1 MPIKLIDSLEPNG
14 NFKLVNAE
22 DISYTSTA
30 WDGFDDV
37 SSILQK
43 LENTVFATPKMY
55 VKREDLLLNYDLN
68 LEAPSAIAIPVI
80 LETPSLGDCR
90 ITVTKKAAGAA
101 GSFSNGTLFTK
112 PVGAQSLEI
121 GLATTIS
128 DTLYKIVAIDGQNK
142 SFKYFIYDSYNSATG
157 EYVNA
162 TEVENGIEVEIVTG
176 LLNFKSDFANTAAK
190 TIYLKDQVNEISYYF
205 EHTYA
210 KACLDK
216 LLIYSV
222 YAGTNTV
229 GTPVATQTVSLSQA
243 LLVQNFAP
251 ASTTKLTDRHFRFT
265 PTTNGSYTLK
275 VELKVVEKVDDEG
288 NPIIDNSAY
297 VQQQYTLDV
306 MPESTIFITDVTEYL
321 NNSHEFK
328 SNDYINI
335 SLVPKTSS
343 FFDKGEG
350 SINLIGEL
358 KLTNV
363 FYGGVPQDR
372 DKNGESI
379 SYPSTITTFTA
390 NVTDGQEYTW
400 NLGRLYLDNIQLD
413 HHMHFQLLLTA
424 QASYSK
430 TQEPIEINFVVIN
443 ETLSSASYN
452 SNGLMA
458 YFDFSD
464 TAYFDDATN
473 TISNKVEADLDTEMA
488 SYKLQVVN
496 APLSSAR
503 QATVIESSFYDA
515 NEQGNVQYVE
525 NIDCLALS
533 GTSYAH
539 TIKKGTTSNEYTVK
553 GNPWV
558 TFAEAYKTHH
568 YTFETRIKSSCTGI
582 LDAIALSLG
591 YTSNADLTKATGIDI
606 TFDQVDV
613 KQAEHLQCDLMEDTW
628 HHICITCSDCQD
640 QGDIQTENVDNYNS
654 LASLRIYIDGV
665 LNKICK
671 ISENKILGSA
681 DTPLVVNGRANLV
694 NNNVSFSNHG
704 AVSIQFIRMYNR
716 PLSSAEVFE
725 NYLSSLG
732 STNLINYLKSK
743 HDISTAPVVYFVR
756 NLPSRIKTN
765 GGLEASATQQT
776 ITQAAWQ
783 EKGLANRTFEELH
796 KIKIKKSDDA
806 AVHTSKNSVVNC
818 SVYWRDENGETTGT
832 DKVKYKCLPNVDILL
847 QGTSSLNYPV
857 KNYQLKI
864 YKDDT
869 KTGEREKV
877 AVKPPYIS
885 SDIEDDWITS
895 SYVYTLK
902 CDYMEQSHR
911 NNAPTACYYQDQVLP
926 AVMDYCQTYAV
937 GKNLLH
943 ALDDQNKE
951 TVSYSPARRITNNG
965 KAVYRDAIS
974 GLPCIV
980 YYLENPAEDFV
991 YEGAESSFNPKDGA
1005 MVYAGTYMFNVD
1017 KEGAQLGF
1025 ELKTNETTLVNN
1037 QPANVDIY
1045 RDKYGKIVD
1054 SDGNLLNSETP
1065 NVTKVDT
1072 YPCIS
1077 YEGATNDN
1085 YSAAAFVP
1093 FEYQRTLLLKNL
1105 FDTAEV
1111 SEGKKVFYLR
1121 VWDEEKNQY
1130 KLSDDKSEFLCDST
1144 APCLFETFEEFYN
1157 AVLDKDNI
1165 TPSANNRHFYK
1176 VLYKAEHDETYGKDE
1191 YAYLKATLEPR
1202 FAFADEEGL
1211 SDKTTEF
1218 KEATY
1223 TVIKNAIDWVYESVH
1238 RIETSTDT
1246 DRATAINEFRQNFK
1260 NYFSFEYC
1268 LAYYLQLLT
1277 FTQVDNAGKN
1287 AMFDTWGDGR
1297 LYPRPYDMDTQMGL
1311 DNSGNDNM
1319 PVSAE
1324 VHYDLSPLKQ
1334 SGAVIQ
1340 ASNWAAISDPKHARF
1355 RAYNTNR
1362 SYLWK
1367 SFGLYFNDEIKACY
1381 QQLRASGVYNVD
1393 RIQQFVNRKT
1403 SDIISGKYYNDDAVL
1418 KYLRIKD
1425 TNNNATDA
1433 YYYCVNGDRKDRYYN
1448 FLKQRLIFLDSIF
1461 EYSSNTNGQMDIRAD
1476 ANTATSYI
1484 GLVPYSPQYSTI
1496 RVDSAAT
1503 LTTLL
1508 EPSAKYLTNDQ
1519 VTYAKGVKITVP
1531 TAGSNKN
1538 IYISGAGNL
1547 QAVHGLDTINTT
1559 VLQLNDAHKLAEIK
1573 LAGTSIH
1580 TLTFGRN
1587 SYLTHL
1593 DLSNMSN
1600 LTATIDL
1607 SECVNLQYLDISNS
1621 EITGI
1626 ILPPQS
1632 DLTYLNCS
1640 NSALTSL
1647 TLSGLVNLKVENLKL
1662 DNCKKLTELIIADCP
1677 NLNSLYTTTEYT
1689 QQIENIT
1696 KTYEDEVEKAAKI
1709 AEQVAKYFPWN
1720 QLEALTKISI
1730 SGDCAQFKVVDLKN
1744 LSDLTE
1750 LNITHSACETLIC
1763 ADCAG
1768 AAFANLGIAQLKSL
1782 KTINLSG
1789 SHTVDGTE
1797 GSLILH
1803 ENCKP
1808 TIVYLHDTSFGTVV
1822 TAKDTLVSGTFD
1834 FSTLSDSSSITS
1846 ISLHSNVHMKKLKG
1860 LKFTGS
1866 LRTNAPSNGGFLS
1879 RCTALTTIT
1888 DCTIDSGDNTNCSY
1902 MFAYCT
1908 KLQDID
1914 NTTFNFPK
1922 CSNASYLF
1930 LSCSKIKWNSID
1942 CVLKGLA
1949 STEATSLRLD
1959 AFLNGACT
1967 GSIAGYPESLPA
1979 KLSNNR
1985 PLLPENTTYLREA
1998 FVNSGFKTITPGAFD
2013 NLISLTDISHIF
2025 GANIYYLP
2033 ENLFLKCSALQ
2044 KADSAFARCTSLGD
2058 PSKWT
2063 TVIVDYDETQ
2073 SDPITREMLQEKGIV
2088 VEATAA
2094 VVTHLCNP
2102 DKEISWTYS
2111 SASDNW
2117 KKDSL
2122 YYPPTIFTYN
2132 TKIFDSVNLTT
2143 VQGLFYNCSKLAMNP
2158 LSSHTLNEFFEPLT
2172 GLTTCV
2178 GAFAKCTNLDFNFSD
2193 VEESIF
2199 RTCSNIEHIDALF
2212 FNSGLTKIPE
2222 YIFTNSS
2229 GNFTKLITAR
2239 GLFANCLNLP
2249 QARTEGVNVIGP
2261 DFFKNAHNLQY
2272 IGNSASMGDT
2282 YHIAYNTHITCQ
2294 GMFANTS
2301 VYFDL
2306 KALCPLTQLRDISG
2320 LFFAGKVS
2328 SGIPSGTLSMSAST
2342 DGEDL
2347 GYYSKFW
2354 DSDNGT
2360 IASKIQLFDNS
2371 NNYSISN
2378 IAYLFA
2384 GNPGVSMIAS
2394 DIFKRLPA
2402 ITNAQGAFMGCYNFN
2417 TDDLEALTSGKE
2429 QLTNVKLMFANCTA
2443 LQYVLG
2449 QDDRDGLFTNC
2460 KRLNNC
2466 CGMFFNSGI
2475 SGEVP
2480 ASMFN
2485 DCRATI
2491 ADTSYMFAKC
2501 ANLSHIDTGAALI
2514 NNPKDYDSSE
2524 IKYYLA
2530 SHEDSIINT
2539 FGTVAKFKTN
2549 LLKPEPSYEQAVQD
2563 ALNNWFGENLAFDR
2577 YKNYVYE
2584 QYHSSTQEAIGNT
2597 ESDFNNRLYCDK
2609 ECTSSILVED
2619 LYGQC
2624 LDSIDTSITGYYR
2637 KQDETITV
2645 TFDSQLAFYFNN
2657 TKVKITQPGLL
2668 SNCTNLTNVVYMFAG
2683 CTGLHGAIPADMFYF
2698 DNCTPHNNFKSLEGL
2713 FYCCYYLTCAKYV
2726 NLEEQL
2732 PDSGDPFTGYLPYA
2746 SNIVVNSSDDESLY
2760 TCQLSRGGN
2769 YSKVYPCTLPAP
2781 NSQAIAIYNS
2791 PSNVTSEI
2799 PNYLVPKDWL
2809 KSLTSLTSVYR
2820 LFSNIGV
2827 ARQKNGAIITLNSN
2841 FEFGYVY
2848 ELLQVP
2854 ESLFSNQYVIAN
2866 ASELFNCCQT
2876 IGGTTFTANFLQTSL
2891 ANLTN
2896 VSAILEYA
2904 LVTGMDSLFTKDGGK
2919 NTALSNVAS
2928 AFHGLSFNGNTV
2940 SSGNKCALFQIDST
2954 GNPVPVPVSD
2964 LQKSVNYTAP
2974 EFWNRSKFS
2983 KITTNTSS
2991 RSLGVKGQVSWS
3003 NANAVSTAGGN
3014 YASSVPTSDIASP
3027 VTYADSLTNIPNYA
3041 AAL

>member
-1 MPIKLIDSLEPNG
+1 MSIKLIDSLEPNG
-14 NFKLVNAE
+14 KFKIANAE

-30 WDGFDDV
+30 WDGLGDV

-55 VKREDLLLNYDLN
+55 IKRDDLLLNYDLN
-68 LEAPSAIAIPVI
+68 PETPLAIAIPVI

-90 ITVTKKAAGAA
+90 ITVTKKTAGAA

-112 PVGAQSLEI
+112 PVGAQSLEL

-142 SFKYFIYDSYNSATG
+142 SFKYFVYDSYNSATG

-162 TEVENGIEVEIVTG
+162 EEIENGIEVEIVTG
-176 LLNFKSDFANTAAK
+176 LLNFKSDFADTAAK
-190 TIYLKDQVNEISYYF
+190 TIYLKDQDNEISYYF

-210 KACLDK
+210 KACVDK

-222 YAGTNTV
+222 YAGTSATGV
-229 GTPVATQTVSLSQA
+229 PVATREVSLAQQ
-243 LLVQNFAP
+243 LLVSSFAP
-251 ASTTKLTDRHFRFT
+251 ASTTKLTDRSCKFT

-275 VELKVVEKVDDEG
+275 VEFKVIKAIDGDG
-288 NPIIDNSAY
+288 NPIIDDSAY

-306 MPESTIFITDVTEYL
+306 MPESTIFITDVTDYL
-321 NNSHEFK
+321 NHTHEFN

-335 SLVPKTSS
+335 SLIPKTSS
-343 FFDKGEG
+343 FFDKGDG

-358 KLTNV
+358 QLV
-363 FYGGVPQDR
+363 DVLYGGVHQDT
-372 DKNGESI
+372 DKNGASI
-379 SYPSTITTFTA
+379 NYPSTITTFTA
-390 NVTDGQEYTW
+390 NVTDGREYTW
-400 NLGRLYLDNIQLD
+400 NLGRLYLDNIRLD
-413 HHMHFQLLLTA
+413 HQMHFRLLLTA
-424 QASYSK
+424 QANYSK
-430 TQEPIEINFVVIN
+430 TQGPIQVNFVVIN

-452 SNGLMA
+452 PNGLMA

-464 TAYFDDATN
+464 TNYFDNTTN
-473 TISNKVEADLDTEMA
+473 TIGNKVEDPDAEIA
-488 SYKLQVVN
+488 SYKLKVVN
-496 APLSSAR
+496 APLSSAC
-503 QATVIESSFYDA
+503 QATVIKTSFYDTNEMA
-515 NEQGNVQYVE
+515 NVEYVE

-539 TIKKGTTSNEYTVK
+539 TIKKGTTSDEYTVE
-553 GNPWV
+553 GNPWI
-558 TFAEAYKTHH
+558 TFAEADQTHH
-568 YTFETRIKSSCTGI
+568 YTFETRIKSPCVGI

-591 YTSNADLTKATGIDI
+591 YDSNADLTKATGIDI

-628 HHICITCSDCQD
+628 HHICITCSDYSD
-640 QGDIQTENVDNYNS
+640 LGDIQEETIGNYNS

-665 LNKICK
+665 LTKICK
-671 ISENKILGSA
+671 ISQNKALGPQDA
-681 DTPLVVNGRANLV
+681 PLVINGRANLV
-694 NNNVSFSNHG
+694 DNTVSFSNHG

-716 PLSSAEVFE
+716 SLSSTEVFE

-732 STNLINYLKSK
+732 NIELIDYLKSK
-743 HDISTAPVVYFVR
+743 HDVSTAPVVYFVR

-765 GGLEASATQQT
+765 GSLEASATELT
-776 ITQAAWQ
+776 ITQKAWSD
-783 EKGLANRTFEELH
+783 KGLTNRTFEELH

-806 AVHTSKNSVVNC
+806 TVHTSKNSVVNC
-818 SVYWRDENGETTGT
+818 SVYWRDETGDTIGT
-832 DKVKYKCLPNVDILL
+832 DQVKYKCLPNVDVLL

-864 YKDDT
+864 YEDDT
-869 KTGEREKV
+869 KANKRKKV
-877 AVKPPYIS
+877 AVKPPYVS
-885 SDIEDDWITS
+885 KDIENDWITP
-895 SYVYTLK
+895 SYIYTLK

-911 NNAPTACYYQDQVLP
+911 NNTPTACYYQDRVLP
-926 AVMDYCQTYAV
+926 AVMDYCQANVV

-951 TVSYSPARRITNNG
+951 TVSYSPARRVTNDG

-980 YYLENPAEDFV
+980 YYLEKPADDFV
-991 YEGAESSFNPKDGA
+991 YDGAKSSFNPEDAK

-1037 QPANVDIY
+1037 QPANAEIY
-1045 RDKYGKIVD
+1045 RDKSGKIVD
-1054 SDGNLLNSETP
+1054 SGGNLLNSGASE
-1065 NVTKVDT
+1065 VTKVDT

-1093 FEYQRTLLLKNL
+1093 FEYQRTLLLQNL
-1105 FDTAEV
+1105 FNTAEV

-1121 VWDEEKNQY
+1121 VWDEEKSQY
-1130 KLSDDKSEFLCDST
+1130 KLSDDGSEFLSDTT
-1144 APCLFETFEEFYN
+1144 APVLFETFEDFYN
-1157 AVLDKDNI
+1157 QVLAKDNI
-1165 TPSANNRHFYK
+1165 TPSASNRHFYG
-1176 VLYKAEHDETYGKDE
+1176 VLSKAEHDEAYGENE
-1191 YAYLKATLEPR
+1191 YDYLKATLEPR

-1223 TVIKNAIDWVYESVH
+1223 TVIKDAIDWVYESVNQ
-1238 RIETSTDT
+1238 IETSTGADHT
-1246 DRATAINEFRQNFK
+1246 TAIENFRQNFK

-1324 VHYDLSPLKQ
+1324 VHYDLSPLNQ

-1340 ASNWAAISDPKHARF
+1340 ASNWTAVSDPKHARF

-1367 SFGLYFNDEIKACY
+1367 SFGMYFNDEIKACY

-1393 RIQQFVNRKT
+1393 NIQRFVNSKT

-1425 TNNNATDA
+1425 TNEKATDA
-1433 YYYCVNGDRKDRYYN
+1433 YYYCINGDRKDRYYN

-1461 EYSSNTNGQMDIRAD
+1461 EYSSSTNGQMDIRAD

-1508 EPSAKYLTNDQ
+1508 EPSAQYLTNDQ

-1573 LAGTSIH
+1573 LAGTSIR
-1580 TLTFGRN
+1580 TLTFGQN
-1587 SYLTHL
+1587 SYLTYL
-1593 DLSNMSN
+1593 DLSNMAN

-1607 SECVNLQYLDISNS
+1607 SQCINLQYLDISNS

-1640 NSALTSL
+1640 NSALTKLS
-1647 TLSGLVNLKVENLKL
+1647 LSGLANLKVENLKL
-1662 DNCKKLTELIIADCP
+1662 DNCKKLTELIITDCP
-1677 NLNSLYTTTEYT
+1677 NLNSLCTTAEYT
-1689 QQIENIT
+1689 QQIENIN
-1696 KTYEDEVEKAAKI
+1696 KTYKDEVEKAAKI

-1730 SGDCAQFKVVDLKN
+1730 SGTCTQFKVVDLKN
-1744 LSDLTE
+1744 LPALAE
-1750 LNITHSACETLIC
+1750 LNIAHSACETLIC
-1763 ADCAG
+1763 TDCAG
-1768 AAFANLGIAQLKSL
+1768 NAFKTLGLAQLNNL

-1789 SHTVDGTE
+1789 SHTADDTK
-1797 GSLILH
+1797 GSLIF
-1803 ENCKP
+1803 NAQCKLK
-1808 TIVYLHDTSFGTVV
+1808 TVYLHNTSFGTVA
-1822 TAKDTLVSGTFD
+1822 TTEDTKVSGTFD
-1834 FSTLSDSSSITS
+1834 FSTLSVNSNIES
-1846 ISLHSNVHMKKLKG
+1846 ISLHSNVHMETLKG

-1879 RCTALTTIT
+1879 RCTALTNIT
-1888 DCTIDSGDNTNCSY
+1888 NCNINSGDNTNCSY

-1908 KLQDID
+1908 KLQNITG
-1914 NTTFNFPK
+1914 TTFNFPK
-1922 CSNASYLF
+1922 CSSATASF
-1930 LSCSKIKWNSID
+1930 IGCSKITWDSVD
-1942 CVLKGLA
+1942 CVLQGLA
-1949 STEATSLRLD
+1949 NTSATTLSL
-1959 AFLNGACT
+1959 ANFLHGACT
-1967 GSIAGYPESLPA
+1967 ESGEDYPEALPA
-1979 KLSNNR
+1979 KLSNGK
-1985 PLLPENTTYLREA
+1985 PLFPASTSSLQEA
-1998 FVNSGFKTITPGAFD
+1998 FVSSGFKTITPGAFD
-2013 NLISLTDISHIF
+2013 NLKNLVSISHIF
-2025 GANIYYLP
+2025 GSNIYYIP
-2033 ENLFLKCSALQ
+2033 EDLFLECSAL
-2044 KADSAFARCTSLGD
+2044 ADANSAFTRCANLGD
-2058 PSKWT
+2058 PSKWA

-2073 SDPITREMLQEKGIV
+2073 SDPITAEMLEAKGIV
-2088 VEATAA
+2088 IETVAA
-2094 VVTHLCNP
+2094 VTHLCNP
-2102 DKEISWTYS
+2102 DKKISWSYS
-2111 SASDNW
+2111 STSSSW

-2132 TKIFDSVNLTT
+2132 TKIFNSAALTT

-2158 LSSHTLNEFFEPLT
+2158 NSSHTLNEFFEPLT

-2178 GAFAKCTNLDFNFSD
+2178 GAFAKCTNLDFKFSD
-2193 VEESIF
+2193 DDVSIF
-2199 RTCSNIEHIDALF
+2199 KTCPNIAHIDVLF
-2212 FNSGLTKIPE
+2212 FSSGLTKIPE

-2229 GNFTKLITAR
+2229 AFTKLTTAR

-2249 QARTEGVNVIGP
+2249 AARTLGENVIGP
-2261 DFFKNAHNLQY
+2261 DFFKNAPNLQY
-2272 IGNSASMGDT
+2272 IGNSASMDST
-2282 YHIAYNTHITCQ
+2282 YSVAYTTHIACQ

-2306 KALCPLTQLRDISG
+2306 KAIRPLTKLKDISG

-2328 SGIPSGTLSMSAST
+2328 SGKPSSTLPMTVST
-2342 DGEDL
+2342 DGEDQN
-2347 GYYSKFW
+2347 YYPKFW
-2354 DSDNGT
+2354 DSDKET
-2360 IASKIQLFDNS
+2360 IAGEIQLFDSS
-2371 NNYSISN
+2371 NNYSALAN
-2378 IAYLFA
+2378 VAYLFA
-2384 GNPGVSMIAS
+2384 GNPGVRGVAS
-2394 DIFKRLPA
+2394 NIFEKLPVL
-2402 ITNAQGAFMGCYNFN
+2402 TTAQGTFMGCYNFN
-2417 TDDLEALTSGKE
+2417 TDDLEKLTSGKAL
-2429 QLTNVKLMFANCTA
+2429 LTNVRLMFANCTA
-2443 LQYVLG
+2443 LSYELG
-2449 QDDRDGLFTNC
+2449 QEDKELFTGC
-2460 KRLNNC
+2460 KKLNDC
-2466 CGMFFNSGI
+2466 CGMFFSSGI

-2485 DCRATI
+2485 DCRKTLAN
-2491 ADTSYMFAKC
+2491 TSYMFAKC
-2501 ANLSHIDTGAALI
+2501 ANLSHIGTGAALI

-2524 IKYYLA
+2524 INYYLA
-2530 SHEDSIINT
+2530 NHEESVLST
-2539 FGTVAKFKTN
+2539 FGTVAKFKAN
-2549 LLKPEPSYEQAVQD
+2549 LLKPDSNYEQAVQD

-2577 YKNYVYE
+2577 YKNYIYE
-2584 QYHSSTQEAIGNT
+2584 QYYSSIQAAIDNT
-2597 ESDFNNRLYCDK
+2597 DTAFNNELYQDNAL
-2609 ECTSSILVED
+2609 TATISVED
-2619 LYGQC
+2619 IYTQC
-2624 LDSIDTSITGYYR
+2624 LDSIDTSMTGYYS
-2637 KQDETITV
+2637 KQDKTIMV

-2657 TKVKITQPGLL
+2657 TKAKITQPGLL

-2683 CTGLHGAIPADMFYF
+2683 CTGLRGAIPADMFYF

-2713 FYCCYYLTCAKYV
+2713 FYCCYYLTCAKYI
-2726 NLEEQL
+2726 NLEESL
-2732 PDSGDPFTGYLPYA
+2732 PDSGDPFDEYLSYA
-2746 SNIVVNSSDDESLY
+2746 SNIVVNSSEDESLY
-2760 TCQLSRGGN
+2760 TCQLYRGGN
-2769 YSKVYPCTLPAP
+2769 YSKVYPCALPAP
-2781 NSQAIAIYNS
+2781 NSQAIKIYNS
-2791 PSNVTSEI
+2791 PSDITSEV

-2827 ARQKNGAIITLNSN
+2827 ARQKDGAIITLDSN
-2841 FEFGYVY
+2841 FDFENVY

-2854 ESLFSNQYVIAN
+2854 ESLFSNQYIIAN
-2866 ASELFNCCQT
+2866 ASELFKCCQT
-2876 IGGTTFTANFLQTSL
+2876 IGGTTFTSTFLQTSL

-2904 LVTGMDSLFTKDGGK
+2904 LVTGMKLLFTKDGGK
-2919 NTALSNVAS
+2919 NTALVNVAS
-2928 AFHGLSFNGNTV
+2928 AFHGLSFNGATV
-2940 SSGNKCALFQIDST
+2940 SSGSKCALFQVDAT
-2954 GNPVPVPVSD
+2954 GNVESVSVSN
-2964 LQKSVNYTAP
+2964 LQLQANYTAP

-2983 KITTNTSS
+2983 KITTNTCS
-2991 RSLGVKGQVSWS
+2991 RSLGVRGAVSWS
-3003 NANAVSTAGGN
+3003 NAAAVDKT
-3014 YASSVPTSDIASP
+3014 YSSSESSAHITKSVSYTD
-3027 VTYADSLTNIPNYA
+3027 TLTNIPNYA
-3041 AAL
+3041 ATL

>member
-1 MPIKLIDSLEPNG
+1 MSIKLIDSLEPNG
-14 NFKLVNAE
+14 NFKLVDAE

-30 WDGFDDV
+30 WDGLGDV

-55 VKREDLLLNYDLN
+55 VKRGDLLLNYDINPETPL
-68 LEAPSAIAIPVI
+68 AIAIPVI

-90 ITVTKKAAGAA
+90 ITVTKKPAGAM

-112 PVGAQSLEI
+112 PVGAQSLEL

-142 SFKYFIYDSYNSATG
+142 SFKYFIYDNYNSETG

-176 LLNFKSDFANTAAK
+176 LMSFKSDFADTAAK

-222 YAGTNTV
+222 YAGTSTV

-251 ASTTKLTDRHFRFT
+251 ASTTKLTDRHFSFT
-265 PTTNGSYTLK
+265 PTDNGSYTLK
-275 VELKVVEKVDDEG
+275 VELKVIEKNDGDG

-306 MPESTIFITDVTEYL
+306 MPESTIFITDVTKYL
-321 NNSHEFK
+321 NNSHEFR

-335 SLVPKTSS
+335 SLIPKTSS
-343 FFDKGEG
+343 FFDKGNG
-350 SINLIGEL
+350 SITLIGEL
-358 KLTNV
+358 QLV
-363 FYGGVPQDR
+363 DVYYGDIRQNT
-372 DKNGESI
+372 DKNGNLI

-400 NLGRLYLDNIQLD
+400 NLGRLYLDNIQQD
-413 HHMHFQLLLTA
+413 YKMHLKLKLTA
-424 QASYSK
+424 EASYSK
-430 TQEPIEINFVVIN
+430 TQDPIYINFIVTN
-443 ETLSSASYN
+443 ETLLSASYN
-452 SNGLMA
+452 TNGLMA

-464 TAYFDDATN
+464 TDYFDNATN
-473 TISNKVEADLDTEMA
+473 TISNKVEADLETEMA

-496 APLSSAR
+496 APISSAR
-503 QATVIESSFYDA
+503 QATVIKSTFYNA
-515 NEQGNVQYVE
+515 NEQANREYVE
-525 NIDCLALS
+525 NIDCLTLS
-533 GTSYAH
+533 GASYAH
-539 TIKKGTTSNEYTVK
+539 TIKKGTNSNEYTVK

-558 TFAEAYKTHH
+558 TFAEANNTYH
-568 YTFETRIKSSCTGI
+568 YTFETRIKSPCTGI

-591 YTSNADLTKATGIDI
+591 YESNADLTKATGIDI

-613 KQAEHLQCDLMEDTW
+613 KQAEHLQCDLIEDTW
-628 HHICITCSDCQD
+628 HHICITCNDCGD
-640 QGDIQTENVDNYNS
+640 ESDIQIETIDNYNS
-654 LASLRIYIDGV
+654 LYSLRIYIDGI
-665 LNKICK
+665 LTKICK
-671 ISENKILGSA
+671 LSSNKFLGSKDA
-681 DTPLVVNGRANLV
+681 PLVINGRANLM
-694 NNNVSFSNHG
+694 NNDISFSNHG
-704 AVSIQFIRMYNR
+704 TVSIQFIRMYNR
-716 PLSSAEVFE
+716 PLSSTEVFD

-732 STNLINYLKSK
+732 STELINYLKSK
-743 HDISTAPVVYFVR
+743 HNVSTAPVVYFVR

-765 GGLEASATQQT
+765 GGLAASDTQQT
-776 ITQAAWQ
+776 ITQKAWQ
-783 EKGLANRTFEELH
+783 EKELVNRTFAELH
-796 KIKIKKSDDA
+796 QIKTKKSDDPS
-806 AVHTSKNSVVNC
+806 VHTSKNSVVNC
-818 SVYWRDENGETTGT
+818 SIYWRDETGDT
-832 DKVKYKCLPNVDILL
+832 IVDDVRYKCLPNVDVLL

-864 YKDDT
+864 YEDDINAN
-869 KTGEREKV
+869 KRNKV
-877 AVKPPYIS
+877 AVKPPYLS
-885 SDIEDDWITS
+885 KDIEDDWITP
-895 SYVYTLK
+895 SYIYTLK

-911 NNAPTACYYQDQVLP
+911 NNAPTACYYQDRVLP

-951 TVSYSPARRITNNG
+951 TVSYSPARRVTNDG

-980 YYLENPAEDFV
+980 YYLDNPNPDFV
-991 YEGAESSFNPKDGA
+991 YDGANSSFNPKDGN

-1037 QPANVDIY
+1037 QPANAVIC

-1054 SDGNLLNSETP
+1054 SAGNLLSETP
-1065 NVTKVDT
+1065 DATPVDT

-1093 FEYQRTLLLKNL
+1093 FEHQRTLLLKNL
-1105 FDTAEV
+1105 FDNAEE

-1121 VWDEEKNQY
+1121 VWDETKNQY
-1130 KLSDDKSEFLCDST
+1130 KLSDDGSEFLSDST
-1144 APCLFETFEEFYN
+1144 TSELFETFEDFY
-1157 AVLDKDNI
+1157 AEVIEKDKI
-1165 TPSANNRHFYK
+1165 TTPSADNRHFYG
-1176 VLYKAEHDETYGKDE
+1176 VLSKAEHDEAYGADE

-1211 SDKTTEF
+1211 SDKTIEF

-1238 RIETSTDT
+1238 RIETSIDT
-1246 DRATAINEFRQNFK
+1246 DRTTAINDFRQNFK

-1324 VHYDLSPLKQ
+1324 VHYDLSPLRQ

-1340 ASNWAAISDPKHARF
+1340 ASNWTAISDPKHARF

-1381 QQLRASGVYNVD
+1381 QQLRASGVYSAD
-1393 RIQQFVNRKT
+1393 RIQQFVNKKT

-1425 TNNNATDA
+1425 TNGNATDA

-1461 EYSSNTNGQMDIRAD
+1461 EYNSSTNGQIDIRAD

-1496 RVDSAAT
+1496 RVDSAAS

-1508 EPSAKYLTNDQ
+1508 DPSAKYLTNDQ

-1573 LAGTSIH
+1573 LAGTSIS
-1580 TLTFGRN
+1580 TLTFGQN

-1600 LTATIDL
+1600 LTTTINL
-1607 SECVNLQYLDISNS
+1607 SQCINLQYLDISNS

-1640 NSALTSL
+1640 NSALTNLSL
-1647 TLSGLVNLKVENLKL
+1647 NGLANLKVENLKL
-1662 DNCKKLTELIIADCP
+1662 DNCKKLTELTISDCP
-1677 NLNSLYTTTEYT
+1677 NLNSLYTTEEYT

-1696 KTYEDEVEKAAKI
+1696 KTYDDEAEKAAKI
-1709 AEQVAKYFPWN
+1709 AEQVAKYFPWD

-1730 SGDCAQFKVVDLKN
+1730 SGNCDKFKVVDLKN
-1744 LSDLTE
+1744 LPSLAE

-1763 ADCAG
+1763 TDCAG
-1768 AAFANLGIAQLKSL
+1768 TAFENLGLAQLKNL

-1789 SHTVDGTE
+1789 SHTTDGTK
-1797 GSLILH
+1797 GNLILSKDC
-1803 ENCKP
+1803 EL
-1808 TIVYLHDTSFGTVV
+1808 TAVYLHSTSFGTVA
-1822 TAKDTLVSGTFD
+1822 TDKDTPVSGTFD
-1834 FSTLSDSSSITS
+1834 FSTLSSSNSIKS
-1846 ISLHSNVHMKKLKG
+1846 ISLYSNVHMQKLEG
-1860 LKFTGS
+1860 LKFIGS
-1866 LRTNAPSNGGFLS
+1866 LRTNAPSGGGFLS
-1879 RCTALTTIT
+1879 GCTALTTINN
-1888 DCTIDSGDNTNCSY
+1888 CNIDSGNNANCSY
-1902 MFAYCT
+1902 MFAYC
-1908 KLQDID
+1908 KELQDIT
-1914 NTTFNFPK
+1914 NTEFNFSK
-1922 CSNASYLF
+1922 CSNAASLF
-1930 LSCSKIKWNSID
+1930 MSCPKIKWASID

-1949 STEATSLRLD
+1949 KTEATELSLG
-1959 AFLNGACT
+1959 AFLYSACT
-1967 GSIAGYPESLPA
+1967 GSGDGYPEALPA
-1979 KLSNNR
+1979 KLSDGS
-1985 PLLPENTTYLREA
+1985 PLLPDMTVTLSEA
-1998 FVNSGFKTITPGAFD
+1998 FIGSGFKTITPGTFD
-2013 NLISLTDISHIF
+2013 NLTRLKHISHIF
-2025 GANIYYLP
+2025 GTNIYYLP
-2033 ENLFLKCSALQ
+2033 ESLFLKCSVLENAN
-2044 KADSAFARCTSLGD
+2044 SAFARCPNLGD
-2058 PSKWT
+2058 PSKWA

-2073 SDPITREMLQEKGIV
+2073 SDPITTEMLDVKGIK
-2088 VEATAA
+2088 VEATATA
-2094 VVTHLCNP
+2094 VTHLCNP
-2102 DKEISWTYS
+2102 DKQISWTYS
-2111 SASDNW
+2111 SGSW
-2117 KKDSL
+2117 RKDSL
-2122 YYPPTIFTYN
+2122 YYPPVIFTYN
-2132 TKIFDSVNLTT
+2132 TKIFNSTTLTSI
-2143 VQGLFYNCSKLAMNP
+2143 QGLFYNCSKLTMNP
-2158 LSSHTLNEFFEPLT
+2158 SSSHTLNEFFEPLT

-2178 GAFAKCTNLDFNFSD
+2178 GAFAKCTNLDFKFSG
-2193 VEESIF
+2193 EESIF
-2199 RTCSNIEHIDALF
+2199 KNCPNIEHIDALF
-2212 FNSGLTKIPE
+2212 FSSGLTKIPE
-2222 YIFTNSS
+2222 LIFTNSS
-2229 GNFTKLITAR
+2229 RDFNYLTTAR

-2249 QARTEGVNVIGP
+2249 EARTPGKNVIGS
-2261 DFFKNAHNLQY
+2261 DFFRNAPNLEY
-2272 IGNSASMGDT
+2272 IGNSASMDGN
-2282 YHIAYNTHITCQ
+2282 YNIVYTTHITCQ

-2306 KALCPLTQLRDISG
+2306 KALHPLTKLKDISG

-2328 SGIPSGTLSMSAST
+2328 SGKPSSTLPMSAYT
-2342 DGEDL
+2342 DGEDQ
-2347 GYYSKFW
+2347 GYYYYPKFW
-2354 DSDNGT
+2354 DSDEGVL
-2360 IASKIQLFDNS
+2360 AGGRIQLFDVNKD
-2371 NNYSISN
+2371 YSALSN

-2384 GNPGVSMIAS
+2384 GNPGVQGISS
-2394 DIFKRLPA
+2394 NIFEKLTA

-2417 TDDLEALTSGKE
+2417 TTDLEKLTSGKA
-2429 QLTNVKLMFANCTA
+2429 QLTNVKLMFANCTTLA
-2443 LQYVLG
+2443 YELG
-2449 QDDRDGLFTNC
+2449 QDNKELFTNC
-2460 KRLNNC
+2460 SKLNNC
-2466 CGMFFNSGI
+2466 CGMFFNSSI

-2485 DCRATI
+2485 DCRATL

-2501 ANLSHIDTGAALI
+2501 ANLSHIGTGAALI
-2514 NNPKDYDSSE
+2514 NNPKEYDNSE
-2524 IKYYLA
+2524 INHYLA
-2530 SHEDSIINT
+2530 NHRESILDT
-2539 FGTVAKFKTN
+2539 FGTIEKFKAN
-2549 LLKPEPSYEQAVQD
+2549 LLKPEPIYEQDVQD
-2563 ALNNWFGENLAFDR
+2563 ALNNWFGENSAFDR

-2584 QYHSSTQEAIGNT
+2584 QYYSSTQDAEGNT
-2597 ESDFNNRLYCDK
+2597 SAAFNNKLYQNGTAISV
-2609 ECTSSILVED
+2609 ESI
-2619 LYGQC
+2619 YAQC
-2624 LDSIDTSITGYYR
+2624 LASIDTSITVNYT
-2637 KQDETITV
+2637 KQDELKTV

-2657 TKVKITQPGLL
+2657 TKANITQPGLL

-2698 DNCTPHNNFKSLEGL
+2698 DNCMPHRNFKSLEGL
-2713 FYCCYYLTCAKYV
+2713 FYCCYYLTCAKYI
-2726 NLEEQL
+2726 NLEETL
-2732 PDSGDPFTGYLPYA
+2732 PDVIPGIDYSYS
-2746 SNIVVNSSDDESLY
+2746 SNIVVKSSIVDDESSY
-2760 TCQLSRGGN
+2760 ICQLPRGGN

-2781 NSQAIAIYNS
+2781 SSQAIVIYKS
-2791 PSNVTSEI
+2791 PSDTTPEI

-2809 KSLTSLTSVYR
+2809 KSLTYLTSVYR

-2827 ARQKNGAIITLNSN
+2827 ARDKDGDVITLDAN
-2841 FEFGYVY
+2841 FTFTNVY

-2854 ESLFSNQYVIAN
+2854 ETLFSNQYVISN
-2866 ASELFNCCQT
+2866 ASELFKCCQT
-2876 IGGTTFTANFLQTSL
+2876 IGGTVFTAKFLQTSL

-2896 VSAILEYA
+2896 VAAILEYA
-2904 LVTGMDSLFTKDGGK
+2904 LVTGMHSLFTVEGGR
-2919 NTALSNVAS
+2919 NTALVNVAS
-2928 AFHGLSFNGNTV
+2928 AFHGLSFNGATV
-2940 SSGNKCALFQIDST
+2940 SHGDKCALFQIDST
-2954 GNPVPVPVSD
+2954 GNPVSVSVSN

-2983 KITTNTSS
+2983 KITTDTSA
-2991 RSLGVKGQVSWS
+2991 RSLGVRGQVSWS
-3003 NANAVSTAGGN
+3003 NSDAVERAGGTYANAASTAHITDTVLYEGKL
-3014 YASSVPTSDIASP
+3014 
-3027 VTYADSLTNIPNYA
+3027 ADIPNYTA
-3041 AAL
+3041 TL